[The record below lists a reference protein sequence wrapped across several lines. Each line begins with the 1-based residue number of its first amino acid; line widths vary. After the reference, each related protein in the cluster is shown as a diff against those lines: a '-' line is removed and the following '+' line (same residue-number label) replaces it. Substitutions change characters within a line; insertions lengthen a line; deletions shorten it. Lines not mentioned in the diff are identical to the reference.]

1 MSVCVG
7 SLVIRTSDMTTNASV
22 SYIHSVAESSTSAFY
37 LLLIELITLVL
48 LVFGGGV
55 IGIRR
60 RNRNERQNAKVST
73 HT

>member
-1 MSVCVG
+1 
-7 SLVIRTSDMTTNASV
+7 MTTNASV
-22 SYIHSVAESSTSAFY
+22 SYIHSVAESCTSAFY